1 MKLKFLMYILKKTIT
16 MIELPTDKGTI
27 YCELITIQDTP
38 FIFFS
43 TLEDVQRA
51 ITCVY
56 PVRYYS
62 IETALN
68 QFINYTKQ
76 TYESRKK

>member
-1 MKLKFLMYILKKTIT
+1 

-56 PVRYYS
+56 PVRYYC
-62 IETALN
+62 IESALKE
-68 QFINYTKQ
+68 FLNYTKQ
-76 TYESRKK
+76 IYESRKK

>member
-1 MKLKFLMYILKKTIT
+1 
-16 MIELPTDKGTI
+16 MIELPTDNGTI

-43 TLEDVQRA
+43 TLKDVQRA
-51 ITCVY
+51 ITYVY

-68 QFINYTKQ
+68 EFIKDTKKI
-76 TYESRKK
+76 YENR

>member
-1 MKLKFLMYILKKTIT
+1 

-43 TLEDVQRA
+43 TLEDVQIA

-62 IETALN
+62 IEAALTE
-68 QFINYTKQ
+68 FINHTKQ

>member
-1 MKLKFLMYILKKTIT
+1 
-16 MIELPTDKGTI
+16 MIELPVNNETV
-27 YCELITIQDTP
+27 YCELITVQETP

-43 TLEDVQRA
+43 TLKDVQRA

-68 QFINYTKQ
+68 EFIKHTKKI
-76 TYESRKK
+76 YENR

>member
-1 MKLKFLMYILKKTIT
+1 
-16 MIELPTDKGTI
+16 MIELPVNNETV
-27 YCELITIQDTP
+27 YCELITVQDTP

-43 TLEDVQRA
+43 TLKDVQIA

-68 QFINYTKQ
+68 EFIKHTKKI
-76 TYESRKK
+76 YENR